1 MGELRHNML
10 RQQMQAEL
18 ERAHAAEAKGNEHEA
33 GEHYVK
39 AGALARKL
47 AYVAPRE
54 HAEEF
59 FHSAGQYESM
69 GNLIKTTEGRDRAE
83 SEEMIDKLIVT
94 QKPGTT
100 WEDIGGL
107 EEAKHTLKEAIIMPF
122 VGGRPDFVRITKSIL
137 LYGPPG
143 TGKTL
148 LAKASSNT
156 LNATFF
162 EAKASGLLSKY
173 FGESSKI
180 ISSLFGK
187 ASDMQPSLIFLDE
200 IDSIAPSR
208 SGDINES
215 SRRVLGE
222 ILEGMEGFGNKPD
235 EKVIFIG
242 ATNKPWDLDDA
253 LLSRFQRKIY
263 VPLPDA
269 ESRRKIFG
277 IHLRGAQLSVNV
289 NDLVKR
295 SEGYS
300 GRDIAALCQDAINTM
315 IREKNPRLE
324 DLTSK
329 QLETYSL
336 VTRELLPSDFDKA
349 FEKVKPAMDSKS
361 LDKYSEWENEFG

>member
-1 MGELRHNML
+1 MGELRQNML
-10 RQQMQAEL
+10 RQQLQAEL
-18 ERAHAAEAKGNEHEA
+18 ELAHMAEAKGNEKEA

-39 AGALARKL
+39 AGAISRKL
-47 AYVAPRE
+47 AYIAPRDN
-54 HAEEF
+54 AEEF
-59 FHSAGQYESM
+59 FHSAGQYESV
-69 GNLIKTTEGRDRAE
+69 GNLIRTTEGRDRAG
-83 SEEMIDKLIVT
+83 SEDMIDRMIVT
-94 QKPGTT
+94 QKPSTT

-107 EEAKHTLKEAIIMPF
+107 DEAKRTLREAIIMPF

-180 ISSLFGK
+180 IRSLFDK
-187 ASDMQPSLIFLDE
+187 ASGMQPSLIFLDE
-200 IDSIAPSR
+200 IDSLAPSR

-222 ILEGMEGFGNKPD
+222 LLEGMEGFSNRKD

-269 ESRRKIFG
+269 ESRRKIFE
-277 IHLRGAQLSVNV
+277 IHLRGAKLRVSIN
-289 NDLVKR
+289 NLVKR
-295 SEGYS
+295 SGGYS

-315 IREKNPRLE
+315 IREKNPKLE

-336 VTRELLPSDFDKA
+336 VTRDILPSDFDSA
-349 FEKVKPAMDSKS
+349 FGKVKPASDSKS
-361 LDKYSEWENEFG
+361 LEKYEEWGNEFG

>member
-1 MGELRHNML
+1 MGELRQNMI
-10 RQQMQAEL
+10 RQQLQAEL
-18 ERAHAAEAKGNEHEA
+18 ERAHAAEAKGSEKEA

-39 AGALARKL
+39 AGAIARKL
-47 AYVAPRE
+47 AYQAPRE

-59 FHSAGQYESM
+59 FHSASQYENV
-69 GNLIKTTEGRDRAE
+69 GNLIKTTEGQQRAE
-83 SEEMIDKLIVT
+83 SEAMIDKMVVT
-94 QKPGTT
+94 QKPSTK

-107 EEAKHTLKEAIIMPF
+107 DEAKHTLKEAIIIPF
-122 VGGRPDFVRITKSIL
+122 VKGRPDFVRITKSIL

-156 LNATFF
+156 LSATFF

-180 ISSLFGK
+180 ISSLFKK

-222 ILEGMEGFGNKPD
+222 ILEGMEGFSNKKD

-253 LLSRFQRKIY
+253 LLSRFQRKIH

-269 ESRRKIFG
+269 ESRKMIFG
-277 IHLRGAQLSVNV
+277 IHLKGADLKVNI

-300 GRDIAALCQDAINTM
+300 GRDIAALCQNAINIM
-315 IREKNPRLE
+315 VREKNPGLE

-336 VTRELLPSDFDKA
+336 STRELLPSDFDKA
-349 FEKVKPAMDSKS
+349 FEKVKPASDSKS
-361 LDKYSEWENEFG
+361 LQKYNEWGMEFG